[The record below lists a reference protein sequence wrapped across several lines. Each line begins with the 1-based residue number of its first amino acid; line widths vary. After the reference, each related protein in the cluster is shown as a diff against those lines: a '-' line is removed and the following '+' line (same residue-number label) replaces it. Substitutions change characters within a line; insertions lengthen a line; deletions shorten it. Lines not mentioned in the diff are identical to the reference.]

1 MTLAPEEVAGRPALR
16 YRAFSGVWRGRMVL
30 VTLAGI
36 GLLVLTAA
44 LNVGRGDFEIPLL
57 DVLAVLVGGGDG
69 AQRFI
74 VLEVRLPRS
83 LTGLLVGAAL
93 GLSGAITQTVARNPL
108 ASPDILGVTSGASAA
123 AVLLIVVGAA
133 GSLVGLPLAA
143 LFGGLVTAALV
154 YGLAWRKG
162 IDGYRLVLVGIG
174 IGAVAEALTSW
185 LLVSA
190 KITDATRATVWLTG
204 SLNQRGWEH
213 VVPVATAL
221 AVLVPAGLLLSFGLG
236 TLQLGDDTARGLGM
250 RVDRSRAAL
259 LLTAIGLCAVATAS
273 AGPIGFVALVVPQVC
288 LRLVGAARPPL
299 FASAVY
305 GALLLVAA
313 DLVTRTVL
321 PVELPV
327 GIITSVI
334 GAPYLIWMLAKGAR
348 G

>member
-1 MTLAPEEVAGRPALR
+1 MTLAPEKVTGRPALR
-16 YRAFSGVWRGRMVL
+16 YRAVSGVWRGRMVL
-30 VTLAGI
+30 VTLVGI
-36 GLLVLTAA
+36 GLLALVAA
-44 LNVGRGDFEIPLL
+44 LNIGRGDFEIPVL

-69 AQRFI
+69 AQQFI

-123 AVLLIVVGAA
+123 AVLLIVAGAA

-143 LFGGLVTAALV
+143 LFGGLVTTALV

-213 VVPVATAL
+213 LVPVAVAL
-221 AVLVPAGLLLSFGLG
+221 AVLVPAGLLLSFGS
-236 TLQLGDDTARGLGM
+236 APW
-250 RVDRSRAAL
+250 SS
-259 LLTAIGLCAVATAS
+259 ATTPPAAS
-273 AGPIGFVALVVPQVC
+273 ACASTAAGPRCCSRRSGCAPWPPPPRARSASSRSSC
-288 LRLVGAARPPL
+288 PRSACGWSARPVPRCSRRRSTAL
-299 FASAVY
+299 CSWSRPTSSPAPCCPSSCPSASS
-305 GALLLVAA
+305 
-313 DLVTRTVL
+313 R
-321 PVELPV
+321 
-327 GIITSVI
+327 
-334 GAPYLIWMLAKGAR
+334 R
-348 G
+348 